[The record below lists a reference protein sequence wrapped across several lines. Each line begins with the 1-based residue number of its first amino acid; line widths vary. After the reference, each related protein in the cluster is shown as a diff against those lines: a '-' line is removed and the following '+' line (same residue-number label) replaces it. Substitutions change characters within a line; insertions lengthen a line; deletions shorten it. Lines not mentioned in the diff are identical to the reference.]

1 MIDLMLMSCVEEVPT
16 GLNFARTKIR
26 RVSDDSSTQIRVE
39 QHSEYVVH
47 HTNISHGVCALDEGD
62 EGDEGAEA
70 REGSANESRSRSN
83 GQARAG
89 GGRAAVRLQAVGRA
103 VHILEDAG
111 KQGVRGPTA
120 GRPVRVVAA
129 PPGAM
134 DGLLVRSASTIFDI
148 RYLIRPPVI
157 ARVTFTTYIGRTTI
171 STTTVQGGI
180 DPPENPLMAAH
191 RELEEETGIRKELVR
206 VVTSLDAWL
215 DYEHPTFSQGVEYR
229 GQTQKWVLLE
239 FLGGDE
245 DVDLCHLGEDAREFE
260 EWRWMRLE
268 EVADGVVWFKK
279 GVYREVYERFGAY
292 LL

>member
-1 MIDLMLMSCVEEVPT
+1 MVVSL
-16 GLNFARTKIR
+16 ARQADPAYPSLTKISPR
-26 RVSDDSSTQIRVE
+26 
-39 QHSEYVVH
+39 H
-47 HTNISHGVCALDEGD
+47 L
-62 EGDEGAEA
+62 
-70 REGSANESRSRSN
+70 
-83 GQARAG
+83 
-89 GGRAAVRLQAVGRA
+89 
-103 VHILEDAG
+103 
-111 KQGVRGPTA
+111 
-120 GRPVRVVAA
+120 
-129 PPGAM
+129 
-134 DGLLVRSASTIFDI
+134 
-148 RYLIRPPVI
+148 
-157 ARVTFTTYIGRTTI
+157 GRTT
-171 STTTVQGGI
+171 TTTTQGGI

-268 EVADGVVWFKK
+268 EVAEGVVWFKK
-279 GVYREVYERFGAY
+279 GVYREVYEGFGAY

>member
-1 MIDLMLMSCVEEVPT
+1 MPT
-16 GLNFARTKIR
+16 GLNFCQDEDSSNRP
-26 RVSDDSSTQIRVE
+26 VSDDSSTQIRVE

-62 EGDEGAEA
+62 EGDEA

-134 DGLLVRSASTIFDI
+134 DGWLVRSASIFDI
-148 RYLIRPPVI
+148 
-157 ARVTFTTYIGRTTI
+157 
-171 STTTVQGGI
+171 
-180 DPPENPLMAAH
+180 
-191 RELEEETGIRKELVR
+191 
-206 VVTSLDAWL
+206 
-215 DYEHPTFSQGVEYR
+215 
-229 GQTQKWVLLE
+229 
-239 FLGGDE
+239 
-245 DVDLCHLGEDAREFE
+245 
-260 EWRWMRLE
+260 
-268 EVADGVVWFKK
+268 
-279 GVYREVYERFGAY
+279 
-292 LL
+292 

>member
-1 MIDLMLMSCVEEVPT
+1 MMPT
-16 GLNFARTKIR
+16 GLNFARKKIR

-89 GGRAAVRLQAVGRA
+89 GGAAVRLQAVGRA

-134 DGLLVRSASTIFDI
+134 DGWLVRSASIFDI
-148 RYLIRPPVI
+148 
-157 ARVTFTTYIGRTTI
+157 
-171 STTTVQGGI
+171 
-180 DPPENPLMAAH
+180 
-191 RELEEETGIRKELVR
+191 
-206 VVTSLDAWL
+206 
-215 DYEHPTFSQGVEYR
+215 
-229 GQTQKWVLLE
+229 
-239 FLGGDE
+239 
-245 DVDLCHLGEDAREFE
+245 
-260 EWRWMRLE
+260 
-268 EVADGVVWFKK
+268 
-279 GVYREVYERFGAY
+279 
-292 LL
+292 

>member
-1 MIDLMLMSCVEEVPT
+1 MPPFAFRRSV
-16 GLNFARTKIR
+16 GLCIFSRTQGNKVFAAR
-26 RVSDDSSTQIRVE
+26 RRDDRS
-39 QHSEYVVH
+39 
-47 HTNISHGVCALDEGD
+47 
-62 EGDEGAEA
+62 
-70 REGSANESRSRSN
+70 GSW
-83 GQARAG
+83 QLPQ
-89 GGRAAVRLQAVGRA
+89 VRW
-103 VHILEDAG
+103 
-111 KQGVRGPTA
+111 
-120 GRPVRVVAA
+120 
-129 PPGAM
+129 
-134 DGLLVRSASTIFDI
+134 LVRSAYI

-245 DVDLCHLGEDAREFE
+245 DVDLCHLGEEAREFE